1 MIVSGGEGG
10 KDSVE
15 LLNTDGTWN
24 CPLPPMP
31 TKRKGHSQSGLVAC
45 GGGSQ
50 FHSFDR
56 DKISNSTTTS
66 CMTLSN
72 DWKESHNL
80 TYERIHHSSWASPRG
95 FILLGGEGW
104 KGLSAMKTSE
114 ILTEDGDTTP
124 GFKLGYNSK

>member
-1 MIVSGGEGG
+1 MIVSGGKRAE
-10 KDSVE
+10 DSVE

-24 CPLPPMP
+24 CPLPSLPSVMG
-31 TKRKGHSQSGLVAC
+31 GHSQSGLVAC
-45 GGGSQ
+45 GA
-50 FHSFDR
+50 
-56 DKISNSTTTS
+56 KS
-66 CMTLSN
+66 CVTLSK